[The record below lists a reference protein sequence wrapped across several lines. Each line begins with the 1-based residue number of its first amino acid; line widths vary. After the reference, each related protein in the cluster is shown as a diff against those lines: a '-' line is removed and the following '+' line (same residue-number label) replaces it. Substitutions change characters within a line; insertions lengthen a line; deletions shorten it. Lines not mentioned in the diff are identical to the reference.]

1 MEKLKVLHIA
11 SFNGNIGDN
20 ANHNGFRKRLIET
33 LNREIIF
40 TNLEIR
46 EFYQSWNLRDFNSTE
61 FINLC
66 NNHDLVVIGGGNF
79 FELKWDYS
87 HTGTTININEDTLNQ
102 IKTPILFNGVGCD
115 IAKGASQSAVEK
127 FRIFMERVTNDK
139 NILVSVRN
147 DGSFDT
153 IRNLYGD
160 SFNNKIFKVPDG
172 AFFMKPKKYDFPE
185 VKSGYKS
192 IGINVASDMKEIRFN
207 SEVKGSIS
215 YDDFVNGFALVL
227 NELLQKYEEYQLIF
241 FPHIYSDLSVIND
254 LLEKIEDKYR
264 RIRVIVAPCLTGE
277 GSEDYIFGL
286 YKECDLI
293 MGMRFHSNVCAISQN
308 IPTIALCSYK
318 KILDLYK
325 EINLSDR
332 VVEINKTGFEKC
344 LSDKIESTFT
354 NIDDIRND
362 YKKLNLIIY
371 QESLKYYNAVKDWYN
386 NKIYKY

>member
-1 MEKLKVLHIA
+1 M
-11 SFNGNIGDN
+11 
-20 ANHNGFRKRLIET
+20 
-33 LNREIIF
+33 
-40 TNLEIR
+40 
-46 EFYQSWNLRDFNSTE
+46 
-61 FINLC
+61 
-66 NNHDLVVIGGGNF
+66 
-79 FELKWDYS
+79 
-87 HTGTTININEDTLNQ
+87 
-102 IKTPILFNGVGCD
+102 
-115 IAKGASQSAVEK
+115 
-127 FRIFMERVTNDK
+127 
-139 NILVSVRN
+139 VSVRN

-185 VKSGYKS
+185 FKSAYKS

-215 YDDFVNGFALVL
+215 YDDFVNGFALTL